1 MEEYSVFYN
10 IKELEKNILKNLAKP
25 IKDKDFNRKIIYR
38 PTPTQMRIVDYMLN
52 NIDKKEIYQ
61 KDIEE
66 ALKLSK
72 ATVSDVIN
80 RMEKNGLIERN
91 INPSDT
97 RSRLII
103 LSNEAK
109 KQFEI
114 NKKRLQELEK
124 KAQINITHE
133 ELEIFSN
140 ILNKMI
146 QNLANE
152 QEEQHDPIKKHI

>member
-1 MEEYSVFYN
+1 MEEFSIFYK

-25 IKDKDFNRKIIYR
+25 TIDKQIENQIICR
-38 PTPTQMRIVDYMLN
+38 PTPTQMRIVDYILN
-52 NIDKKEIYQ
+52 NIDKEDIYQ

-72 ATVSDVIN
+72 ATVSDVLY

-91 INPSDT
+91 TNPNDT
-97 RSRLII
+97 RSKKI
-103 LSNEAK
+103 LLSKEAK
-109 KQFEI
+109 QLHEV

-124 KAQINITHE
+124 KAGEDITSE
-133 ELEIFSN
+133 ELETFSN

-146 QNLANE
+146 KNLENKKE
-152 QEEQHDPIKKHI
+152 Q